1 MRKEKGFTLIE
12 LMIVVA
18 IIAII
23 AAIAIPNLLRSRMA
37 ANESSCVGSCRTLAT
52 QQGVFTA
59 QVEVDQDLDGVGE
72 YGFLCEMAG
81 EYATRKHSADQPQ
94 PEVPCNPVYI
104 SAGFRTEGTGL
115 ATKSGFVFRMYLPFT
130 GADSVGLGL
139 DGHTDADGAYGW
151 ADDAYATPIDPD
163 AGDAEMLAVNQQ
175 ERTFLVQA
183 WPLEHHS
190 TGQRCFC
197 VTEIGEPYASKMMNQ
212 TYTGI
217 GAPPLGQEMD
227 LFEIVF
233 SQEPAATPI
242 WSRRVASGR
251 NDPAMRDDNIFNPCG
266 N

>member
-37 ANESSCVGSCRTLAT
+37 ANESSCVGSCRTIAT

-72 YGFLCEMAG
+72 YGYLDEMCG
-81 EYATRKHSADQPQ
+81 EVCVRKHADDQP
-94 PEVPCNPVYI
+94 VPVVPPNPVYI
-104 SAGFRTEGTGL
+104 SAGFRTEGGST
-115 ATKSGFVFRMYLPFT
+115 ATKSGFIFRMYLPSGDNADET
-130 GADSVGLGL
+130 GATGAL
-139 DGHTDADGAYGW
+139 DDTESEGTANAYHV
-151 ADDAYATPIDPD
+151 TPYDPD
-163 AGDAEMLAVNQQ
+163 VPADAVVINQQ
-175 ERTFLVQA
+175 ERTFHVQA

-197 VTEIGEPYASKMMNQ
+197 VTEIGEPFASKMMTQ
-212 TYTGI
+212 TYSGLVVGGGT
-217 GAPPLGQEMD
+217 EMD
-227 LFEIVF
+227 DFQF
-233 SQEPAATPI
+233 CYSQEPAATPV
-242 WSRRVASGR
+242 WARRVASGR
-251 NDPAMRDDNIFNPCG
+251 NDPAEDLNVYNPCG